1 MMKEAFNVNQK
12 VELLEEKLRKYFH
25 YWLELC
31 SRKMRWKTV

>member
-1 MMKEAFNVNQK
+1 MMKEAFNVNQM